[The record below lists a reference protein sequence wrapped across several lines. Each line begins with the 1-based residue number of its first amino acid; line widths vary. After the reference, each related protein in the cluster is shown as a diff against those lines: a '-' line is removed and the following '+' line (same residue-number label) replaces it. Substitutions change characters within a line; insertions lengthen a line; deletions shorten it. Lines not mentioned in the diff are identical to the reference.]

1 MSQGFSESESAA
13 DDGLMPLESAD
24 NYEDFQTNR
33 DEVVLSE
40 MITDKS
46 AAKDKLSTG
55 QTPEPKET

>member
-24 NYEDFQTNR
+24 NSEDFQSNR

-40 MITDKS
+40 MIVD
-46 AAKDKLSTG
+46 
-55 QTPEPKET
+55 